1 MWSFELNLKN
11 LTNGALALGLGMAL
25 STVTA
30 GAASVTFD
38 FTAEKMKR
46 AKILDFTQGD
56 IGLMVSAIK
65 TNPKDVT
72 SSSKVLAKDFG
83 LGVKSG
89 KNDNSAKIDSKGA
102 EETVVFN
109 FDTDVTIES
118 ITFRKFKKRD
128 DFGFATSGLETLTG
142 DVVETY
148 TFTDDHTSNRFDVS
162 ALDSFLEK
170 KDKFKHS
177 SFAIASITVRSADAV
192 PAVVPLP
199 AGGMLLLGALGALGF
214 ARRRKRTKA

>member
-11 LTNGALALGLGMAL
+11 LSNGALVLGLGLAL
-25 STVTA
+25 SSGTA

-46 AKILDFTQGD
+46 AKMLDFTQGG
-56 IGLMVSAIK
+56 IGLTVSATK

-72 SSSKVLAKDFG
+72 SNSKVLVKDFG

-89 KNDNSAKIDSKGA
+89 KKDNSAKIDSKGA

-109 FDTDVTIES
+109 FDSDVSIES
-118 ITFRKFKKRD
+118 ITFSKFKKRD
-128 DFGFATSGLETLTG
+128 DFGFATSGLETLKG

-148 TFTDDHTSNRFDVS
+148 TFTDDYTSNRFDVS
-162 ALDSFLEK
+162 ALDTFLK
-170 KDKFKHS
+170 KKNAFKGS
-177 SFAIASITVRSADAV
+177 SFAIASITVRSADAI
-192 PAVVPLP
+192 PTVVPLP

-214 ARRRKRTKA
+214 TRRRKRAKA

>member
-1 MWSFELNLKN
+1 MWSFELSLKN
-11 LTNGALALGLGMAL
+11 LTNGALALGLGITL

-46 AKILDFTQGD
+46 AKMLDFTQGD
-56 IGLMVSAIK
+56 IGLTVSAIK

-89 KNDNSAKIDSKGA
+89 KRDNSAKIDSKGA

-118 ITFRKFKKRD
+118 ITFTKFIKRD
-128 DFGFATSGLETLTG
+128 DFGFSTSGLDALTG

-148 TFTDDHTSNRFDVS
+148 TFTDDYTSKRFDVS
-162 ALDSFLEK
+162 AIDSFLEK

-214 ARRRKRTKA
+214 ARRRKRA